1 MPEQNSSNSKCREG
15 LAGTWTLRQ
24 LLGLYPSAQLYV
36 LSHPFPSPPF
46 HPAPVCNPSLFC
58 IAPHWK
64 MQKKLEYSPLMGRHL
79 GSKVLLQGVACY
91 LKFFLKVLKRQ
102 LEWAWVPFV
111 QRGNKA
117 HLLWL
122 YITSRVLHPCERAPN
137 LEMGKL
143 TRGRNSSSI

>member
-1 MPEQNSSNSKCREG
+1 MQRGFGWYLNFK
-15 LAGTWTLRQ
+15 ATLGA
-24 LLGLYPSAQLYV
+24 LPISPTLW
-36 LSHPFPSPPF
+36 LSHPFSSPPF

-64 MQKKLEYSPLMGRHL
+64 MQKKLEYSLLMGRHL
-79 GSKVLLQGVACY
+79 GSKVLLQGLACY
-91 LKFFLKVLKRQ
+91 PKFFLKVLKRQ
-102 LEWAWVPFV
+102 LEWVWVPFV

-143 TRGRNSSSI
+143 TRRRNSSSI